1 MPFAWILVAYGV
13 ASLRRCACT
22 TIAWCR
28 WPAHPSGARRRRNSP
43 RTERVEV
50 TLQDQ
55 GGGQGVVIVV
65 IAQQVLRLHA
75 CAALVDQLDCHAI
88 TPMQLIGK
96 APTVACRMLLTPG
109 GGKGQAYLDTIG
121 LPFVEQVPDRCKTLF
136 ARHRPQNLQRPG
148 LPRERIADGH
158 PDLL

>member
-28 WPAHPSGARRRRNSP
+28 CPARPSDARRRRNSL

-50 TLQDQ
+50 TLQNQ
-55 GGGQGVVIVV
+55 RGGQGVVIVV
-65 IAQQVLRLHA
+65 IAQQVLRLHT

-96 APTVACRMLLTPG
+96 APTVACLMLLASV
-109 GGKGQAYLDTIG
+109 GGKGPADHDTIG
-121 LPFVEQVPDRCKTLF
+121 LPVVAQVADRCKTL
-136 ARHRPQNLQRPG
+136 
-148 LPRERIADGH
+148 
-158 PDLL
+158 